1 MPPHTLASLAH
12 SLSAATDLDAA
23 FVALA
28 EGLAETDRGA
38 HVALFRLDAKR
49 AMLRERALV
58 VDGAIQRVAL
68 EASLE
73 QFPKNVTRTI
83 AEGCIFADL
92 AEESPGFARMLAL
105 PRMSDGG
112 WLSVVGLR
120 VDGQLAGLI
129 ALLEPKRVFGT
140 RVSERFS
147 PMVALFELAFLR
159 FAERDARLE
168 AVQTLEDVTQKVHG
182 DYLSRLA
189 ATEEQL
195 RQARN
200 ISISGAGHAA
210 SAVSRERDDARSAEE
225 TRRAT
230 RKLVVLEQQ
239 LTASVGAL
247 EQAHIE
253 LHRRSEAL
261 RQRTRTLYL
270 LDRVLTLAAAREE
283 PARLADGLLALVG
296 DDMQAH
302 RCSLFLRVPDDP
314 STLYLAASR
323 GLAPHVKE
331 GSHITVGEGV
341 AGKVAASREPLLV
354 MDAGEDAIPHP
365 LLGDEYLTT
374 GSFISFPLVLHDE
387 LIGVVNLTNRAQH
400 GMFVEEDVERVRL
413 LGLVISL
420 VAQEVGLPNRL
431 HGSITDAK

>member
-12 SLSAATDLDAA
+12 ALSAATDLDAA
-23 FVALA
+23 FVALS
-28 EGLAETDRGA
+28 EGLAETDRGSY
-38 HVALFRLDAKR
+38 VALFRLDAKR

-58 VDGAIQRVAL
+58 VDGALQRVAL

-73 QFPKNVTRTI
+73 QFPKNVGRII
-83 AEGCIFADL
+83 AEGSLFADL
-92 AEESPGFARMLAL
+92 AEESPGFARMLAM
-105 PRMSDGG
+105 PRESDGG
-112 WLSVVGLR
+112 WLSVIGLR

-147 PMVALFELAFLR
+147 PMVALFEMAFLR
-159 FAERDARLE
+159 FAEREARRE

-182 DYLSRLA
+182 DYLARLA

-195 RQARN
+195 REARSVAKPDASQA
-200 ISISGAGHAA
+200 AA
-210 SAVSRERDDARSAEE
+210 LLSRERDDARVAED
-225 TRRAT
+225 TRRST

-239 LTASVGAL
+239 LTASIGAL
-247 EQAHIE
+247 EQAHVE

-270 LDRVLTLAAAREE
+270 VDRALTLAAAREE
-283 PARLADGLLALVG
+283 PQRLADGLLALVG

-302 RCSLFLRVPDDP
+302 RCSLFLRVPGDP
-314 STLYLAASR
+314 SILYLAAGR

-331 GSHITVGEGV
+331 GTIVTIGIGV
-341 AGKVAASREPLLV
+341 AGKVAESREPLLV

-387 LIGVVNLTNRAQH
+387 LVGVVNVTNRAQH
-400 GMFVEEDVERVRL
+400 GLFVEDDVERVRL

-420 VAQEVGLPNRL
+420 IAREAQLPERL
-431 HGSITDAK
+431 HVSRIEHP

>member
-12 SLSAATDLDAA
+12 ALSAATDLDAA
-23 FVALA
+23 FVALS
-28 EGLAETDRGA
+28 EGLAETDRGSY
-38 HVALFRLDAKR
+38 VALFRLDAKR

-73 QFPKNVTRTI
+73 QFPKNVGRII
-83 AEGCIFADL
+83 AEGSLFADL
-92 AEESPGFARMLAL
+92 AEESPGFARMLAM
-105 PRMSDGG
+105 PRESDGG
-112 WLSVVGLR
+112 WLSVIGLR

-147 PMVALFELAFLR
+147 PMVALFEMAFLR
-159 FAERDARLE
+159 FAERDARRE

-182 DYLSRLA
+182 DYLARLA

-195 RQARN
+195 REAR
-200 ISISGAGHAA
+200 SVAKPDASQSAA
-210 SAVSRERDDARSAEE
+210 LLARERDDARVAED
-225 TRRAT
+225 TRRST

-247 EQAHIE
+247 EQARVE

-261 RQRTRTLYL
+261 RQRTRTIYL
-270 LDRVLTLAAAREE
+270 LDRALTLAAAREE
-283 PARLADGLLALVG
+283 PQRLADGLLALVG

-302 RCSLFLRVPDDP
+302 RCSLFLRVPGDP
-314 STLYLAASR
+314 SILYLAAGR

-331 GSHITVGEGV
+331 GTIVTIGIGV
-341 AGKVAASREPLLV
+341 AGKVAESREPLLV

-387 LIGVVNLTNRAQH
+387 LVGVVNVTNRAQH
-400 GMFVEEDVERVRL
+400 GLFVEDDVERVRL

-420 VAQEVGLPNRL
+420 IAREAQLPERL
-431 HGSITDAK
+431 HVSRIEHP

>member
-12 SLSAATDLDAA
+12 ALSAATDLDAA

-28 EGLAETDRGA
+28 EGLAETDRAA

-58 VDGAIQRVAL
+58 VDGAIERVAL

-73 QFPKNVTRTI
+73 QFPKNVGRTV
-83 AEGCIFADL
+83 AEGYIFADL

-105 PRMSDGG
+105 PRVSDGG
-112 WLSVVGLR
+112 YLSVMGMR
-120 VDGQLAGLI
+120 VDGQLA
-129 ALLEPKRVFGT
+129 ALVAVLEPKRAFGT
-140 RVSERFS
+140 RVTERFA
-147 PMVALFELAFLR
+147 PMVALFEMAFLR
-159 FAERDARLE
+159 FAEREARLE
-168 AVQTLEDVTQKVHG
+168 AVQTLEDITQKVHG
-182 DYLSRLA
+182 DYLVRLA
-189 ATEEQL
+189 ETEEQL
-195 RQARN
+195 REARVVPKPD
-200 ISISGAGHAA
+200 AAQAA
-210 SAVSRERDDARSAEE
+210 SMLSREREDARMTEDV
-225 TRRAT
+225 RRAQ
-230 RKLVVLEQQ
+230 RKLAVVEHQ

-247 EQAHIE
+247 EQAHVE

-270 LDRVLTLAAAREE
+270 VDRALTLAAAREE
-283 PARLADGLLALVG
+283 PQRLADGLLALVG

-302 RCSLFLRVPDDP
+302 RCSLFLRVPGDP
-314 STLYLAASR
+314 SILYLAAGR

-331 GSHITVGEGV
+331 GTLITVGIGV
-341 AGKVAASREPLLV
+341 AGKVAESREPILV

-387 LIGVVNLTNRAQH
+387 LLGVVNVTNRAQH
-400 GMFVEEDVERVRL
+400 GLFVEEDVERVRL

-420 VAQEVGLPNRL
+420 IASEAELPERL
-431 HGSITDAK
+431 HGSFHDG